1 MAMKKLRMGFLALL
15 VLLVLAPWCLAGQVD
30 LKILYV
36 NDFHGFAEP
45 YQAGAQEAPLG
56 GIAYLAGA
64 VDRARGQGPVLL
76 LAAGDMIQGNAWA
89 NLFQGKS
96 SLEVMNA
103 MKFDAMVVG
112 NHEFDFGPKVLKERV
127 GQARF
132 PVLGAN
138 VKGLAGLKPYVIK
151 NVAGVKV
158 GIIGVVTPDTP
169 FTTHPRNVTGLTFS
183 TPESAVKKY
192 LQELKGRADIIVVL
206 SHCGFEA
213 DKELAAKVP
222 GIDVIVGGHSHT
234 KIIRP
239 EVVGQTI
246 IVQAWE
252 HAKALGVL
260 NLKVKDGKVAGF
272 DGTLQAIG
280 PAGGPADRQVQEI
293 VARYEG
299 QVENLLRRVIGETRV
314 DLDGQHVR
322 ERETNLGD
330 FVAEVMRETAGAE
343 AALINGGTIRT
354 SIGRG
359 KIEVKNIYDVLP
371 FDNYLVA
378 IRLTGAQLKAAL
390 EHGVAHLKEG
400 SGSFPQVAGL
410 TFTYSRSAPAG
421 SRVKE
426 VTVGGA
432 ALEPQKEYV
441 VATNDF
447 LVAGG
452 DGYTAF
458 GEALKSAGDYANL
471 GGTLSS
477 SKLVY
482 NDPGT
487 WLRDLVIRVIQTRKS
502 IAPQVD
508 GRIKA
513 VD

>member
-1 MAMKKLRMGFLALL
+1 MKKFRIAFLSLL
-15 VLLVLAPWCLAGQVD
+15 LLLILVPWGYAGQVA

-45 YQAGAQEAPLG
+45 YQAAANEPPLG

-64 VDRARGQGPVLL
+64 VDRARHNQASLL

-89 NLFQGKS
+89 NLFRGKS
-96 SLEVMNA
+96 SLDVMNA

-112 NHEFDFGPKVLKERV
+112 NHEFDFGPKVLKERMA
-127 GQARF
+127 QARF
-132 PVLGAN
+132 PLLGAN
-138 VKGLAGLKPYVIK
+138 VKGFSGLKPYVIK
-151 NVAGVKV
+151 NLQGVKV
-158 GIIGVVTPDTP
+158 AIIGVVTPDTP
-169 FTTHPRNVTGLTFS
+169 FATHPRNVAGLAFS
-183 TPESAVKKY
+183 TPASAVKKY

-206 SHCGFEA
+206 SHCGFQA
-213 DKELAAKVP
+213 DKELAARVP

-234 KIIRP
+234 KILQP

-252 HAKALGVL
+252 HAKALGIL
-260 NLKVKDGKVAGF
+260 NLKIKDGKVVGF
-272 DGTLQAIG
+272 DGTLQEISPATG
-280 PAGGPADRQVQEI
+280 PANWQVQEI
-293 VARYEG
+293 VARYER
-299 QVENLLRRVIGETRV
+299 QTDSLLHRAIGETRV
-314 DLDGQHVR
+314 DLEGQHVR

-330 FVAEVMRETAGAE
+330 FVADVMRQAAGAE
-343 AALINGGTIRT
+343 VALINGGGIRT
-354 SIGRG
+354 GIAQG
-359 KIEVKNIYDVLP
+359 KIEVKDIYAVLP

-390 EHGVAHLKEG
+390 EHGIARLEEP
-400 SGSFPQVAGL
+400 SGGFPQVSGL

-421 SRVKE
+421 SRVKD
-426 VTVGGA
+426 VTVGG
-432 ALEPQKEYV
+432 EPLDLQKEYV

-471 GGTLSS
+471 GGTLTS
-477 SKLVY
+477 SKLAY

-487 WLRDLVIRVIQTRKS
+487 WLRDLVIDAIQTRES
-502 IAPQVD
+502 IAPQVE

>member
-1 MAMKKLRMGFLALL
+1 MKKLSIVLFGLWLSLIL
-15 VLLVLAPWCLAGQVD
+15 VSWSYASQVD

-45 YQAGAQEAPLG
+45 YKAGANDAPLG

-64 VDRARGQGPVLL
+64 VDRERGKSPSLL

-89 NLFQGKS
+89 NLFRGKS
-96 SLEVMNA
+96 SIAVMNA

-112 NHEFDFGPKVLKERV
+112 NHEFDFGPKVLKERLA
-127 GQARF
+127 QARF

-138 VKGLAGLKPYVIK
+138 VKGLAALKPYVVK
-151 NVAGVKV
+151 NLQGVRIA
-158 GIIGVVTPDTP
+158 IIGIVTPETP
-169 FTTHPRNVTGLTFS
+169 VATHPRNVAGLTFS
-183 TPESAVKKY
+183 TPESAVRKY
-192 LQELKGRADIIVVL
+192 LQELKGRADIIIVL
-206 SHCGFEA
+206 SHCGFQA
-213 DKELAAKVP
+213 DRELAAKVP

-234 KIIRP
+234 KILQP
-239 EVVGQTI
+239 ERVGQTI

-260 NLKVKDGKVAGF
+260 NLQVKDGKVVGF
-272 DGTLQAIG
+272 DGALQEIS
-280 PAGGPADRQVQEI
+280 PATGEANCQVQDIMARYTRQVD
-293 VARYEG
+293 A
-299 QVENLLRRVIGETRV
+299 LLQRAIGETQV
-314 DLDGQHVR
+314 DLDGKNVR

-330 FVAEVMRETAGAE
+330 FVADVMRQTAGAE

-354 SIGRG
+354 GIPQG
-359 KIEVKNIYDVLP
+359 KITVKDIYAVLP

-378 IRLTGAQLKAAL
+378 ISLTGAQLQAAL
-390 EHGVAHLKEG
+390 EHGVARLEEP
-400 SGSFPQVAGL
+400 SGSFPQVSGL
-410 TFTYSRSAPAG
+410 TFSYSRSAPAG
-421 SRVKE
+421 SRVKD
-426 VTVGGA
+426 VMVGGRS
-432 ALEPQKEYV
+432 LEPQKEYV
-441 VATNDF
+441 VATNDY

-471 GGTLSS
+471 GGTLTS
-477 SKLVY
+477 SKLAY

-487 WLRDLVIRVIQTRKS
+487 WLRDLVITYIQARKT